1 MIMTAV
7 YTLRLARKK
16 KIGERIS
23 PVRVAYCLVYATE
36 VEKLQ
41 DSQNGREKWVASAT
55 AAAIDAIHRMR
66 SIAPIAMLLAR
77 SNHSDDYDT
86 GVSPV
91 LRRQAVPALVCL
103 ESPWQPRT
111 FSYATVARLSCFKI
125 GMRALCDNDL
135 CPRGTPVSLSQYKL
149 PRQFNV
155 RLIIVKCPSVSLT

>member
-16 KIGERIS
+16 KMGERIS

-36 VEKLQ
+36 DLSEIEKLQ

-77 SNHSDDYDT
+77 SNHSDDYET
-86 GVSPV
+86 GKSSSEAPGRSSFG
-91 LRRQAVPALVCL
+91 LLGKPL
-103 ESPWQPRT
+103 
-111 FSYATVARLSCFKI
+111 ATSDF
-125 GMRALCDNDL
+125 
-135 CPRGTPVSLSQYKL
+135 
-149 PRQFNV
+149 
-155 RLIIVKCPSVSLT
+155 LIRDRC